1 MIRVIEKITFS
12 LLQFILYHIYYIN
25 ILTLRCLLL
34 TFSFHI
40 SPHYHRIKS

>member
-12 LLQFILYHIYYIN
+12 LLQFILYHIYIN

-40 SPHYHRIKS
+40 SHHYHRIES